1 LSNIYFN
8 YCIIKEEEEE
18 EEEEGQPRIIAGAN
32 WLDAV

>member
-8 YCIIKEEEEE
+8 YCIIKEE

>member
-8 YCIIKEEEEE
+8 YCIIKEEE

>member
-8 YCIIKEEEEE
+8 YCIIKEEEE